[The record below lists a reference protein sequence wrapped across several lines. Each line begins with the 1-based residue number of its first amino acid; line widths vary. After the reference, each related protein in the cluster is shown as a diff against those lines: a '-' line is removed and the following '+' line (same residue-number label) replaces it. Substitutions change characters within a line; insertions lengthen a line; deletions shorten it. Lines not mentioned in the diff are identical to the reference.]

1 MGAFNLADVLRETN
15 AQDLGQ
21 EGREQIQYIDIDLID
36 PDPKNFYELSDLD
49 ELAANIELVG
59 LQQPLR
65 VRKHPEN
72 PDRWMIV
79 SGHRRRAAIRQLVD
93 EGKDQLRAVACIVEQ
108 PAASEALQELRLI
121 YANSDTRRMTSAE
134 ISTQAERVEM
144 LLYELK
150 EQGMEF
156 PGRMRDHVAEACKV
170 SKSKLSRLKVIRD
183 NLDPSIKK
191 YFDSG
196 VLKESPA
203 YELAKL
209 DQDLQRMI
217 FDCEVWKPGRTP
229 DIGAWTVKNAAELY
243 QKWSQSE
250 CKKTETG
257 KCTHAAKI
265 LEKHGLDRYSY
276 NRCDYTKCCS
286 TCFELP
292 KCKGAC
298 PLLAEKAKKLKAEQ
312 KEAKKK
318 ERAAAAMTD
327 AQEVE
332 KVKNIWARFGKAR
345 TEAGKSTKEVYKALG
360 DYWTSYFEER
370 DLANENGTGK
380 IHKSTVLPYG
390 IHVWEAQKLIVAAD
404 LLGVT
409 TDYLLGRSEMP
420 QPPVATLESA
430 ESWRDYDTAPLPD
443 ENEEA
448 IVLYQLTPNTKLE
461 TKIAYFRDGYFRS
474 RDYHVMVPNVRFW
487 QPYHDPNK
495 NVPDSGTR
503 EDRRSE
509 E

>member
-1 MGAFNLADVLRETN
+1 
-15 AQDLGQ
+15 
-21 EGREQIQYIDIDLID
+21 
-36 PDPKNFYELSDLD
+36 
-49 ELAANIELVG
+49 
-59 LQQPLR
+59 
-65 VRKHPEN
+65 
-72 PDRWMIV
+72 
-79 SGHRRRAAIRQLVD
+79 
-93 EGKDQLRAVACIVEQ
+93 
-108 PAASEALQELRLI
+108 
-121 YANSDTRRMTSAE
+121 
-134 ISTQAERVEM
+134 
-144 LLYELK
+144 
-150 EQGMEF
+150 
-156 PGRMRDHVAEACKV
+156 
-170 SKSKLSRLKVIRD
+170 
-183 NLDPSIKK
+183 
-191 YFDSG
+191 
-196 VLKESPA
+196 
-203 YELAKL
+203 
-209 DQDLQRMI
+209 
-217 FDCEVWKPGRTP
+217 
-229 DIGAWTVKNAAELY
+229 
-243 QKWSQSE
+243 
-250 CKKTETG
+250 
-257 KCTHAAKI
+257 
-265 LEKHGLDRYSY
+265 
-276 NRCDYTKCCS
+276 
-286 TCFELP
+286 
-292 KCKGAC
+292 
-298 PLLAEKAKKLKAEQ
+298 
-312 KEAKKK
+312 
-318 ERAAAAMTD
+318 MTD